1 MTKRRNDDS
10 MNRSIDFVFR
20 NMFKLNIMLKRYTQL
35 MIKSYKMT
43 NFVVIYDS
51 QAKIMMNCYNIRL
64 EYRLRKFEYI
74 RYRIELVRMKIEEEN
89 DFLKINKSLI
99 ENLSDINDK
108 FICQSYIHSH

>member
-1 MTKRRNDDS
+1 MTKYRND
-10 MNRSIDFVFR
+10 NSINKSIGFAFR
-20 NMFKLNIMLKRYTQL
+20 NMSKLNIMLKRYTQL

-74 RYRIELVRMKIEEEN
+74 RYRIELVRMKIKEEN
-89 DFLKINKSLI
+89 NFLKISKSLI
-99 ENLSDINDK
+99 EDLSDINNK
-108 FICQSYIHSH
+108 FT